1 MTTQT
6 EASLAV
12 DLQGDLREAT
22 DDVLTLAAKS
32 GNAFAFV
39 ELSRRHSKRIQLQV
53 YRILGN
59 WEDAEDVLQESLLR
73 AFKHL
78 GQFQGMCSFSTWLT
92 KIAIN
97 SALMELRKKR
107 TRLEISYDR
116 TDNSFGI
123 IESWE
128 FPDLAPSPERL
139 CAARETELLLRAAIL
154 RLPWRYQT
162 VAQLY
167 HSKECPTNEIAQD
180 MRISVAAV
188 KSRLYRARRK
198 LRASLP
204 KLGLSV

>member
-12 DLQGDLREAT
+12 EIQGDLREAT
-22 DDVLTLAAKS
+22 DNVLTLAAQS
-32 GNAFAFV
+32 GNGLAFV
-39 ELSRRHSKRIQLQV
+39 ELSQRHSKRVQLHV

-59 WEDAEDVLQESLLR
+59 WEDAEDVVQDSLLK
-73 AFKHL
+73 ALKHL
-78 GQFQGMCSFSTWLT
+78 DQFRGMCSFSTWLT
-92 KIAIN
+92 RIAIN
-97 SALMELRKKR
+97 SALMELRKGR
-107 TRLEISYDR
+107 ARPEISYDR
-116 TDNSFGI
+116 TDDSFGML
-123 IESWE
+123 ESWE

-139 CAARETELLLRAAIL
+139 CARRETEVLLRGAIL
-154 RLPWRYQT
+154 RLPWRYQA

-167 HSKECPTNEIAQD
+167 HAKECPTNEIAQD
-180 MRISVAAV
+180 MGISVAAV